1 MEAPPRTG
9 RRMRCP
15 GHLERTGRP
24 PAREASEPGQRL
36 THRRRPHGRGGCSG
50 RSVGCRHPRDHEG
63 IRRRA
68 TESRL
73 AVPVE
78 ENGSLSTVLRRRRGC
93 AARIGQRWRHLSPGT
108 ARRIAEASLQRMCPS
123 ARAQRSWSSTGA
135 GNVERRGVSRMKPAQ
150 PRAGRES
157 PFQGHTIRWST
168 PCLPRAH
175 RVQLCP

>member
-1 MEAPPRTG
+1 MAWTATEHRNRCTDRGSWWRWNAALDAPEVRERYGTDAAWRQQGRRSGRSVEAPPRTE

-24 PAREASEPGQRL
+24 PAREAPEPGQRM
-36 THRRRPHGRGGCSG
+36 THRRRPHGRGGCGG
-50 RSVGCRHPRDHEG
+50 RSVGCRHPRDHES

-78 ENGSLSTVLRRRRGC
+78 KKGSLSTVLRRRRGS

-108 ARRIAEASLQRMCPS
+108 ARRIAEA
-123 ARAQRSWSSTGA
+123 
-135 GNVERRGVSRMKPAQ
+135 
-150 PRAGRES
+150 
-157 PFQGHTIRWST
+157 
-168 PCLPRAH
+168 
-175 RVQLCP
+175 